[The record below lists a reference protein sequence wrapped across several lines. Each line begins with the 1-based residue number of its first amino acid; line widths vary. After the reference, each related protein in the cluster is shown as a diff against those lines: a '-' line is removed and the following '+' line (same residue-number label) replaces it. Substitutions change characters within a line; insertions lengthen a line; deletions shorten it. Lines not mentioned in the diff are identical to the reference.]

1 MNKKITIKI
10 IFASCFLILLKSN
23 LLYSNQNDDSLYLN
37 ILRDKKIAIIPPQI
51 IIASNDLKNASSQD
65 IKNLE
70 TCHMLAYQQELE
82 ICLNDMYLNKFI
94 INNMQFTNQRLKDSG
109 IDLQI
114 AWSYSKERLCKV
126 LNVNAIIILKI
137 KQEKAFSNFENY
149 NVFLPD
155 LYSRGLLPYP
165 IVLKNSVFSKKDITG
180 YLEILTEDKTLITLT
195 RKIKSKKNSSTKTI
209 IHSLILDLIKKNTGY
224 NRQF

>member
-1 MNKKITIKI
+1 MNKKITIEI
-10 IFASCFLILLKSN
+10 IFASCFLVLLKSN

-37 ILRDKKIAIIPPQI
+37 TLRGKKIAIIPPQI
-51 IIASNDLKNASSQD
+51 IIASKDLKNASSQD
-65 IKNLE
+65 IKNLV
-70 TCHMLAYQQELE
+70 TYHMLAYQQELE

-94 INNMQFTNQRLKDSG
+94 IDNIQFTNQRLKDSG
-109 IDLQI
+109 IDLQT
-114 AWSYSKERLCKV
+114 AWSYSNERLCKV
-126 LNVNAIIILKI
+126 LNVNAIIFLKI

-149 NVFLPD
+149 NIFLPD
-155 LYSRGLLPYP
+155 LYSSGLLPYP

-180 YLEILTEDKTLITLT
+180 YLEILTEDKTVITLT
-195 RKIKSKKNSSTKTI
+195 KKIKSKNNSSTKTI